1 MRTRRGRTRRAGAAD
16 SRAPNETRR
25 DEPSFGGCLCH
36 PEILQGVIDEAAAFL
51 PSAGEVSPS
60 RGRAGRRSWAGPTDF
75 PPPRARTKLLPRV
88 LKGCVADYA
97 AGFGYAGHRA
107 ESKHCPPQAAP
118 EAQEQEILAAVQEE
132 EAEVRDSAASIA
144 GTSAAAVVALAVL
157 VLA

>member
-1 MRTRRGRTRRAGAAD
+1 MPRPDARRGAAD

-60 RGRAGRRSWAGPTDF
+60 RGRAGRRSWAGLTF
-75 PPPRARTKLLPRV
+75 PPARTKLLPRV
-88 LKGCVADYA
+88 LEGCVADYA